1 VVDNVWVALWFA
13 CYEAKTVTRGSE
25 QYMHFEKR
33 IPRPHDK
40 DQYAYVLLLESAF
53 FDPVGGFPGHYK
65 DNRSETIDLRVAAP
79 SHFVRPHA
87 QHGLL
92 VRRLSNT
99 ELPLS
104 DFGPMHVGTI
114 RVNLASALDWLGSAT
129 TLTSHALFPPAYYDY
144 GYRELLEFVKS
155 ENKILGFIHRVQ
167 A

>member
-1 VVDNVWVALWFA
+1 MVDNVWVALWFA

-40 DQYAYVLLLESAF
+40 DQYAYVLFLESAF